1 MTASSP
7 PPALPWRE
15 NPGHRRWL
23 RAEADA
29 LFAFFE
35 PDPIDPAGGFHSL
48 DSSRAPVGGG
58 DGAAAA
64 CDDEARALF
73 RDRASLGAARRGGFR
88 RPRDA
93 RTADPASRR
102 PLGRLFL
109 VVRPRRPARARQ
121 ARLWPRLRA
130 ARRLERQMR
139 GPSRRGPRCSP
150 ISPKCWRRG
159 SGSPARGAS
168 AEEFREDWTPFS
180 DYRGQNANM
189 HLTEALMAAFE
200 ATGERSYL
208 DKAERIADLILRRNA
223 GRRGLARA
231 RALPRRLERS
241 IATTRAPTCSAPT
254 A

>member
-7 PPALPWRE
+7 TPSLPWRE

-35 PDPIDPAGGFHSL
+35 PDSIDPSGGFHSL
-48 DSSRAPVGGG
+48 DNSRAPVGRG

-73 RDRASLGAARRGGFR
+73 RDRASAWGGPARRISSTTGCAR
-88 RPRDA
+88 CSTRHRDA
-93 RTADPASRR
+93 RWGGYFWSFDPD
-102 PLGRLFL
+102 
-109 VVRPRRPARARQ
+109 
-121 ARLWPRLRA
+121 
-130 ARRLERQMR
+130 
-139 GPSRRGPRCSP
+139 GPRESEKLAYGHAFVLLAASSAKCAGHP
-150 ISPKCWRRG
+150 DADRLLADISEVLETRFWEPG
-159 SGSPARGAS
+159 PGAS

-180 DYRGQNANM
+180 AYRGQNSNM

-223 GRRGLARA
+223 GAADWRVPEHYHADWSARS
-231 RALPRRLERS
+231 RL
-241 IATTRAPTCSAPT
+241 
-254 A
+254 